1 MTIQENLIKQCIEI
15 IKRDDIK
22 NELVI
27 IIKPFI
33 ELILLNIYPY
43 IYISL
48 LLVIISFL
56 LILGIF
62 ILVLKNTKTIS
73 NISKIE

>member
-1 MTIQENLIKQCIEI
+1 MTTIQEKLIKQCIEI
-15 IKRDDIK
+15 IKREDVK
-22 NELVI
+22 NELKI

-33 ELILLNIYPY
+33 ELILLNLYPY
-43 IYISL
+43 IYFSL

-62 ILVLKNTKTIS
+62 ILILKN
-73 NISKIE
+73 NRCISKIE

>member
-1 MTIQENLIKQCIEI
+1 MTIQDNLIKQCIEI
-15 IKRDDIK
+15 IKREDVK
-22 NELVI
+22 NELKL

-62 ILVLKNTKTIS
+62 LLVLKNTKTIS